1 MSDPID
7 NYTRFENLVE
17 GYEQII
23 LEALTNREY
32 TDWLRD
38 PPKDFD
44 ARLARDIGAALRTA
58 HEERLRAARV
68 ALRNLVLMM
77 DEVAWKEVVRDD
89 A

>member
-7 NYTRFENLVE
+7 NYTRFEALVD

-23 LEALTNREY
+23 LEALSNREY

-38 PPKDFD
+38 PPSEFGE
-44 ARLARDIGAALRTA
+44 RLTRDIAVALRSA

-68 ALRNLVLMM
+68 ALRNLVNLRE
-77 DEVAWKEVVRDD
+77 EVAWSEVPNDN

>member
-7 NYTRFENLVE
+7 NYTRFEALVD

-23 LEALTNREY
+23 LEALSNREY

-38 PPKDFD
+38 PPPEFGE
-44 ARLARDIGAALRTA
+44 RLTRDIGAALRTA

-77 DEVAWKEVVRDD
+77 DEVAWKEVVRVEP
-89 A
+89 

>member
-7 NYTRFENLVE
+7 NYTRFEALVD

-23 LEALTNREY
+23 LEALSNREY

-38 PPKDFD
+38 PPSEFGE
-44 ARLARDIGAALRTA
+44 RLTRDIGAALRTT

-77 DEVAWKEVVRDD
+77 DEVAWKEVVRVEP
-89 A
+89 

>member
-7 NYTRFENLVE
+7 TYTRFESLVE

-38 PPKDFD
+38 PSPEFGE
-44 ARLARDIGAALRTA
+44 RLTRDIGAALRTA

-77 DEVAWKEVVRDD
+77 DEVAWKEVIRVEP
-89 A
+89 

>member
-7 NYTRFENLVE
+7 NYTRFEALVD

-23 LEALTNREY
+23 LEALSNREY

-38 PPKDFD
+38 PPPEFGE
-44 ARLARDIGAALRTA
+44 RLTRDIGAALRTA

-68 ALRNLVLMM
+68 ALRNLVDLREEAAWL
-77 DEVAWKEVVRDD
+77 EVSDD
-89 A
+89 NT